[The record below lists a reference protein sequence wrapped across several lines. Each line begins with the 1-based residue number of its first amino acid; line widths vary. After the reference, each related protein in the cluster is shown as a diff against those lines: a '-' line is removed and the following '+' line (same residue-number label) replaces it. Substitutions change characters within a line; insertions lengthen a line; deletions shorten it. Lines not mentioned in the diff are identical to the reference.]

1 MSRTE
6 WHLDLARDAT
16 GQLFVI
22 VYEPLSMRLEH
33 EAIPHPRSIDIIRAM
48 RAIMQRTVLD
58 WPQVIVTDHAGCWID
73 VADVLNCQRWIDARG
88 TQRAVERAA
97 RRLLDNLNRG
107 DAA

>member
-1 MSRTE
+1 MSRVE

-16 GQLFVI
+16 GQLFVF
-22 VYEPLSMRLEH
+22 VYEPLSMQLEH
-33 EAIPHPRSIDIIRAM
+33 EAIPQPRSIDIIRAL
-48 RAIMQRTVLD
+48 RAIALRTRPEG
-58 WPQVIVTDHAGCWID
+58 PQVIVTDHAGCWID
-73 VADVLNCQRWIDARG
+73 VADVLNCRRWIDARG